1 MTTTVAGSP
10 ASPAAPAD
18 RTSGGRAAAPVYP
31 GLDTLRAVASLA
43 VVLTHCAFW
52 AGFYD
57 AGLLGAA
64 TQRLEVGVAVFFV
77 LSGFLLAHP
86 WLTAA
91 RTREHHDSVPRYA
104 WKRALRV
111 LPVYWVTVVLALLVV
126 RQNRELG
133 LDRWLQNLALVD
145 LYREPAL
152 PEGLSQ
158 MWSLATEVAFYAALP
173 LILVVLLGRRT
184 HGLRV
189 RRVLTLLSV
198 LAVLSL
204 VWTWAASIGGPLVPL
219 GPWTTQALP
228 AFLGWFAV
236 GIAFAVV
243 DVDRRHPLPGR
254 PSRVARRLESVAS
267 APGACWLLAAAVLV
281 VASTPLGGA
290 AGLFARTS
298 SESLVRAV
306 AYAVVAA
313 LVVLPS
319 VFGDAETPYARWMA
333 HPWLRHLGHVSYSL
347 FCCHVIVLWVLFD
360 RLDLTLFNASFPL
373 VVVLVLAVSL
383 PVSELLYR
391 LVERPFLRLKN
402 LGRRTPAATTTD
414 TAASA
419 AS

>member
-1 MTTTVAGSP
+1 MS
-10 ASPAAPAD
+10 
-18 RTSGGRAAAPVYP
+18 AAAATASASASVAHTPVYP

-64 TQRLEVGVAVFFV
+64 AQRLEVGVAVFFV
-77 LSGFLLAHP
+77 LSGFLLSHP

-91 RTREHHDSVPRYA
+91 RTGSRRDSVPRYA

-133 LDRWLQNLALVD
+133 FDRWWQNVLLVD

-158 MWSLATEVAFYAALP
+158 MWSLATEVAFYATLP
-173 LILVVLLGRRT
+173 LVVLLLLGRPGA
-184 HGLRV
+184 GLRSA
-189 RRVLTLLSV
+189 RAFWVLAALSV
-198 LAVLSL
+198 GSL
-204 VWTWAASIGGPLVPL
+204 VWTVAASSGGPLVHL

-236 GIAFAVV
+236 GIAFAVL
-243 DVDRRHPLPGR
+243 DVDRRHPATER
-254 PSRVARRLESVAS
+254 PVRVAQLLESVAA
-267 APGACWLLAAAVLV
+267 APGACWLTAGAVLL
-281 VASTPLGGA
+281 VASTPIGGA
-290 AGLFARTS
+290 AGLFARTP

-319 VFGDAETPYARWMA
+319 IFGPQDSGYARWTA
-333 HPWLRHLGHVSYSL
+333 QPWLRHLGHISYSL
-347 FCCHVIVLWVLFD
+347 FCCHVVVLWLLFD
-360 RLDLTLFNASFPL
+360 LLDLKLFDESFLL
-373 VVVLVLAVSL
+373 VTALVLVVSL
-383 PVSELLYR
+383 PFSELLYR

-402 LGRRTPAATTTD
+402 AGRRTPAATTTD